1 MKLTFIGAAHEV
13 TGSCTLLDCCGG
25 NFLIDYGMEQGVN
38 VFENVPLPVLPGQID
53 AVFLT
58 HAHIDHSGMLPKLY
72 KDGFRGKV
80 YATRAT
86 ENLCRIMLM
95 DSANIQVSDAE
106 WMNRRAA
113 RAGRTAVDP
122 VYTTEDAAGVLR
134 LLRPCSYAERIKAA
148 EGVEVRFTDVGHL
161 LGAACVELW
170 LTEGGETRK
179 LVFSGDVGNTG
190 LPLIGAPLTVD
201 EADYL
206 VIESTYGNR
215 LHEKPGD
222 TVAELAAVLKRAF
235 DRGGS
240 VIIPAFA
247 VGRTQELLYAV
258 REIKQKRLVQ
268 GHDGWPVYLDSPL
281 AEAATA
287 VFMQCEPEYLD
298 AETRNLLRQG
308 INPLWSANLYLTE
321 RVEESKKTEGDPFCK
336 RHV

>member
-13 TGSCTLLDCCGG
+13 TGSCTLLECCGG

-80 YATRAT
+80 YATQAT

-95 DSANIQVSDAE
+95 DSAAIQMSDAE
-106 WMNRRAA
+106 WLNRKAV
-113 RAGRTAVDP
+113 RAGRATVDP
-122 VYTTEDAAGVLR
+122 VYTTEDAAGALR
-134 LLRPCSYAERIKAA
+134 LLRPCRYGERIKAA
-148 EGVEVRFTDVGHL
+148 EGVDVRFTDVGHL

-170 LTEGGETRK
+170 LTEDGETRK

-206 VIESTYGNR
+206 VIEATYGNR

-222 TVAELAAVLKRAF
+222 TVAELAAVLLQHMILSHHGEPEFGA
-235 DRGGS
+235 
-240 VIIPAFA
+240 A
-247 VGRTQELLYAV
+247 VKPICAESELLSQ
-258 REIKQKRLVQ
+258 I
-268 GHDGWPVYLDSPL
+268 DMLDSRMEIYRETL
-281 AEAATA
+281 AGLQVGEVSSRIFALDKR
-287 VFMQCEPEYLD
+287 VFKPHEL
-298 AETRNLLRQG
+298 NG
-308 INPLWSANLYLTE
+308 
-321 RVEESKKTEGDPFCK
+321 
-336 RHV
+336 

>member
-1 MKLTFIGAAHEV
+1 
-13 TGSCTLLDCCGG
+13 
-25 NFLIDYGMEQGVN
+25 MEQGVN

-113 RAGRTAVDP
+113 RAGRAAVEP
-122 VYTTEDAAGVLR
+122 IYTTEDAAGVLR
-134 LLRPCSYAERIKAA
+134 LLRPCSYAERIKVA

-179 LVFSGDVGNTG
+179 VVFSGDVGNTG

-206 VIESTYGNR
+206 VIEATYGNR
-215 LHEKPGD
+215 LHEKHGD
-222 TVAELAAVLKRAF
+222 TIAELAAVLKQAF
-235 DRGGS
+235 DRGGR

-247 VGRTQELLYAV
+247 VGRTQELLCAV
-258 REIKQKRLVQ
+258 REIKQKQLVQ

-287 VFMQCEPEYLD
+287 VFMQCESEYLD
-298 AETRNLLRQG
+298 AETRNLRK
-308 INPLWSANLYLTE
+308 NSPLIW
-321 RVEESKKTEGDPFCK
+321 
-336 RHV
+336 

>member
-80 YATRAT
+80 YATQAT

-95 DSANIQVSDAE
+95 DSAAIQMSDAE
-106 WMNRRAA
+106 WLNRKAV
-113 RAGRTAVDP
+113 RAGRAAVDP

-134 LLRPCSYAERIKAA
+134 LLRPCRYGERIKAA

-222 TVAELAAVLKRAF
+222 TIAELAAVLKRAF
-235 DRGGS
+235 DRGGKRDHPGVCS
-240 VIIPAFA
+240 RQNTGAFIRNP
-247 VGRTQELLYAV
+247 GNQ
-258 REIKQKRLVQ
+258 
-268 GHDGWPVYLDSPL
+268 
-281 AEAATA
+281 
-287 VFMQCEPEYLD
+287 
-298 AETRNLLRQG
+298 AETAG
-308 INPLWSANLYLTE
+308 A
-321 RVEESKKTEGDPFCK
+321 GA
-336 RHV
+336 

>member
-1 MKLTFIGAAHEV
+1 
-13 TGSCTLLDCCGG
+13 
-25 NFLIDYGMEQGVN
+25 MEQGVN

-53 AVFLT
+53 VVFLT

-106 WMNRRAA
+106 WINRRAV
-113 RAGRTAVDP
+113 RAGRTAIDP

-170 LTEGGETRK
+170 LAESGETRK
-179 LVFSGDVGNTG
+179 LVPFGGDAGNTG

-206 VIESTYGNR
+206 VIEATYGNR
-215 LHEKPGD
+215 LHEKHGD
-222 TVAELAAVLKRAF
+222 TVAELAAVLKQAF
-235 DRGGS
+235 DRGGRA
-240 VIIPAFA
+240 IIPAFA

-287 VFMQCEPEYLD
+287 VFMQCESEYLD
-298 AETRNLLRQG
+298 AETRNLRK
-308 INPLWSANLYLTE
+308 NSPLIW
-321 RVEESKKTEGDPFCK
+321 
-336 RHV
+336 